1 MDAHLSGAIM
11 QEILDRLMRIESVL
25 NTLVELRT
33 VKEFYSTAEVGA
45 ILSKAEFTVR
55 EWCRHT
61 DAVQKNAA
69 VEEADTSPGLF
80 PGRSYSESSEK
91 DYCRRKIDR
100 IVLGSVCRQ

>member
-55 EWCRHT
+55 EWCRHHRCR
-61 DAVQKNAA
+61 AEKRRSGRGRYQSWVISR
-69 VEEADTSPGLF
+69 EELQRIEREGLL
-80 PGRSYSESSEK
+80 PPE
-91 DYCRRKIDR
+91 D
-100 IVLGSVCRQ
+100 